1 MNTQAQEY
9 ASIVTEERVVDTPT
23 IDISTIDGIAA
34 NHISHIHQRK
44 RSTGKTWMFGIIG
57 VYALFAL
64 ATLGWVGFTMT
75 QKVELVSPSYY
86 QQEVAYQ
93 QRIDNAKRAMNLP
106 EPLQWRL
113 VSDAQGERILEI
125 TYPKDQLQQGAV
137 QGTITFLRPASLTMD
152 KTVRVQPDAQGKQRI
167 PLAAMD
173 KGLWKV
179 SIEWHVSG
187 VGYYKET
194 DLKL

>member
-9 ASIVTEERVVDTPT
+9 IGIVTEEQATGLQAVDVLATDHP
-23 IDISTIDGIAA
+23 
-34 NHISHIHQRK
+34 SHIQTAQA
-44 RSTGKTWMFGIIG
+44 SSGKSWMFGIIG

-93 QRIDNAKRAMNLP
+93 QRIDNAKRAMNLA
-106 EPLQWRL
+106 EPLQWR
-113 VSDAQGERILEI
+113 VVTDAQGVRFLEI
-125 TYPKDQLQQGAV
+125 IYPKDQLQQGQSAV
-137 QGTITFLRPASLTMD
+137 QGTVTFVRPASLTMD
-152 KTVRVQPDAQGKQRI
+152 KTVAVQPDEQGRQHI
-167 PLAAMD
+167 PLTVMD

-179 SIEWHVSG
+179 SVEWKVLG
-187 VGYYKET
+187 VAYYKET